1 MRQRNTDQPKG
12 TEMNPETTKAPALT
26 PAARRLRTEIIC
38 RPGTLFTHA
47 RPYRDLNPMA
57 PLTVD
62 PYGDAAR
69 LIAALRAGADTPS
82 DADAVL
88 AQIAASLPACAMD
101 DLNVTRE
108 ALCKALRAAE
118 AAQPICTW

>member
-1 MRQRNTDQPKG
+1 
-12 TEMNPETTKAPALT
+12 MNPRLT

-57 PLTVD
+57 PLVLD
-62 PYGDAAR
+62 PRGDAAH
-69 LIAALRAGADTPS
+69 LIAALRAEADTPA

-88 AQIAASLPACAMD
+88 ARIVAGLPRSAMD
-101 DLNVTRE
+101 DLNVSRE
-108 ALCKALRAAE
+108 ALREALTAAE
-118 AAQPICTW
+118 PAQPVYTW